1 MFRKTRDEL
10 ASLRGHIAL
19 VATDFQ
25 ARLTRRQEIDDL
37 TNQKVDSIYS
47 RQELCWERI
56 KNAERQQVR
65 ARVRA
70 NSRDD
75 HKVIPKHHTD
85 TYSRKYYITLEC
97 VCGFVYM
104 TEPHRIEAQA
114 REEATAATQLHE
126 EGVL

>member
-1 MFRKTRDEL
+1 MFRKTRNEIDSFVRGLNELSGDLIRTNGRLLKLDEL
-10 ASLRGHIAL
+10 TNKKIDS
-19 VATDFQ
+19 VDE
-25 ARLTRRQEIDDL
+25 RLEM
-37 TNQKVDSIYS
+37 
-47 RQELCWERI
+47 CWDRI
-56 KNAERQQVR
+56 KDAERQQVK

-97 VCGFVYM
+97 VCGFTYE
-104 TEPHRIEAQA
+104 TELHRIEAQA
-114 REEATAATQLHE
+114 REEAAAATQLHE